1 MKKKKS
7 VEMDKIRIILVFSAA
22 VLIAVALVGYVH
34 ERTNEE
40 TRYVTDP
47 VIAHLPVR
55 ANLSFSDAPT
65 LNQTVNITYTLIPSV
80 DLELNVSDGI
90 VLPEEI
96 VFVENNLP
104 TCQITLLKN
113 KTYQFNATIKA
124 VKTGEFIIYA
134 SPGIYVDAT
143 VLRNTQGAII
153 HEPIN
158 ATVPLFLLRSAKK
171 PPDILMTVSKNW
183 LQEYGAREYEK
194 EEFKCSILTF
204 SHDLLCC
211 VCEMNCYSDSRLY
224 DRYYFVIEDRLN
236 ANKIKIKNVY
246 RWMYWSPSGYRADPV
261 CEEITGAVLTE
272 VAVTGSVIEE
282 PEEKTE
288 YVTDPVIA
296 HIPVTAHLDFFGLP
310 ELNQTI
316 EITYSLTPSVD
327 LRTNVSAGLV
337 LPEEIVFVENNQPT
351 EKITLSKG
359 ETYEFDAK
367 IKAVKTGEWIIYAS
381 PGVYVDVKVFNDT
394 AWMIT
399 SEVWGATEPL
409 ILFERR
415 PKVSVEQQN
424 EFMHTTKNWLREH
437 GYETREY
444 EKEKFNC
451 SKISGSDDASC
462 YGCEM
467 KCYSNSTLYEQYYIV
482 LEEYPNA
489 NKTKIMN
496 VYRWAYWSPSGYQ
509 PEPVCEEITREIKP
523 EYPKG
528 KIIDTRGG
536 VMWIPD

>member
-1 MKKKKS
+1 
-7 VEMDKIRIILVFSAA
+7 MDNIKTILALSAA
-22 VLIAVALVGYVH
+22 VLIAVALVGCLH

-55 ANLSFSDAPT
+55 ANLSFPDAPT
-65 LNQTVNITYTLIPSV
+65 LNQTVNIAYTLTPSV
-80 DLELNVSDGI
+80 DLKLNVSDGI

-104 TCQITLLKN
+104 TGQITLLKN
-113 KTYQFNATIKA
+113 KTYPFNATIKA

-183 LQEYGAREYEK
+183 LQEYGVREYEK
-194 EEFKCSILTF
+194 EELKCSILTF

-211 VCEMNCYSDSRLY
+211 VCEMNCYSDSTLY

-246 RWMYWSPSGYRADPV
+246 RWMYWSPSGYQSEPV
-261 CEEITGAVLTE
+261 CEEITAAVLTE
-272 VAVTGSVIEE
+272 VAVTGSVIEKT
-282 PEEKTE
+282 EEKTE

-337 LPEEIVFVENNQPT
+337 LPEEIVFVENNLPA
-351 EKITLSKG
+351 EEITLSKG

-367 IKAVKTGEWIIYAS
+367 IKGAKTGEWTIYVS
-381 PGVYVDVKVFNDT
+381 PGVHAYVKVSNDT
-394 AWMIT
+394 PWAVTGKIRD
-399 SEVWGATEPL
+399 ATEPRL
-409 ILFERR
+409 WFEHR
-415 PKVSVEQQN
+415 PKVSEEQRN
-424 EFMHTTKNWLREH
+424 TFRDTAKNWVREH
-437 GYETREY
+437 GYEIREY
-444 EKEKFNC
+444 EKEEVNC
-451 SKISGSDDASC
+451 SILSTPDKNIRSW
-462 YGCEM
+462 GCEM
-467 KCYSNSTLYEQYYIV
+467 KWYANSTLYERYYII
-482 LEEYPNA
+482 LEEDTNTH
-489 NKTKIMN
+489 KTKIMN

-509 PEPVCEEITREIKP
+509 AEPVCEEITQEIKP

-528 KIIDTRGG
+528 KIIDTEGG
-536 VMWIPD
+536 VIWIPDLA